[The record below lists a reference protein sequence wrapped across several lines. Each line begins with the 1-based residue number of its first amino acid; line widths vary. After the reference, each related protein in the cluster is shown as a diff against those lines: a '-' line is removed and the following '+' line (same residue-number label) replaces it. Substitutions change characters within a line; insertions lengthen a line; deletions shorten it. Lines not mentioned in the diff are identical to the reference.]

1 MVDDRQQGCLR
12 AGGPEVWPAQSLRVE
27 PQTDALLPVE
37 AVNFHVFFPPA
48 VPQESQAS
56 SVEEVGNKAYA
67 SRRDER
73 ML

>member
-1 MVDDRQQGCLR
+1 
-12 AGGPEVWPAQSLRVE
+12 
-27 PQTDALLPVE
+27 
-37 AVNFHVFFPPA
+37 VNFHVFFPPA